1 MAIRP
6 LRLRKLRDSGDRI
19 TTIENKG
26 VSNASSLCRKQP
38 DPWLSIFVIGMRGA
52 GKTTTGR
59 WIASCLS
66 RTFLDLDHDLE
77 ARLGLSCSDIVRQ
90 HGWEAFREA
99 ELNVLADSMQN
110 RRTGYVFSCGGGIV
124 ETPEARQLLKTWP
137 GLVVQVSRDTD
148 AMVEYLMIDKT
159 RPVYSE
165 QIRQVYERR
174 KPFLEDLSDVL
185 YLSTQRQVEEDCEP
199 PPDLLLFLDRLYGE
213 VSGHKTD
220 LLLVKNSLQVWD
232 VSSLELQQQQQ
243 HPKATKHHVA
253 NIPNCD
259 ALCLRISLDEP
270 LGLDSL
276 AVHIAR
282 LRSTTSMPFILSL
295 EELQTPQFGSIASIC
310 RLADRM
316 RVEMVAISS
325 DAAAMDWKTLQRDC
339 AFTQIVTI
347 EDRDN

>member
-1 MAIRP
+1 MAIPRP

-19 TTIENKG
+19 TTLENKR
-26 VSNASSLCRKQP
+26 VANSSSLRRKQT
-38 DPWLSIFVIGMRGA
+38 DPSLSIFVIGMRGA

-59 WIASCLS
+59 WIASLLS

-77 ARLGLSCSDIVRQ
+77 ARLRLSCSDIVRQ
-90 HGWEAFREA
+90 RGWEAFREA

-124 ETPEARQLLKTWP
+124 ETPEARRLLKSWP
-137 GLVVQVSRDTD
+137 GIVMQVSRDTD

-165 QIRQVYERR
+165 QIHQVYERR
-174 KPFLEDLSDVL
+174 KPFLEDLSDVV
-185 YLSTQRQVEEDCEP
+185 YLSTQRQVEEDCGP
-199 PPDLLLFLDRLYGE
+199 PQDLLLFLDRLYGE
-213 VSGHKTD
+213 VSGHKAD
-220 LLLVKNSLQVWD
+220 LLLARNPLQVWD

-243 HPKATKHHVA
+243 HPKAAKDHVA

-259 ALCLRISLDEP
+259 ALCLRIRLDEP
-270 LGLDSL
+270 LCLDSL

-295 EELQTPQFGSIASIC
+295 EELRALQLGSIASIF

-325 DAAAMDWKTLQRDC
+325 DTVAMDWNTLQRDC
-339 AFTQIVTI
+339 AFTQIVTT
-347 EDRDN
+347 EDA